1 MSAPARWN
9 CGVASDTGLLREHN
23 EDRYWVDPARG
34 IFLVVD
40 GLGGQAAGEL
50 AAQTAVDVIRE
61 SLLAGD
67 GPAQER
73 VRAAITA
80 ANNRICELAAGDERL
95 QGMGCVLT
103 LALAREGRLT
113 YGHVGDTRLYLVEN
127 AAFGKLTHDHSPVG
141 ESEDAGELSEAESMR
156 HPRRHE
162 VYRDVGSRPRAADD
176 PEFIETGVCSFERH
190 AAILL
195 ASDGLTDRLTAV
207 EIRRIVERYRG
218 DAGEVARELV
228 DAANRAGG
236 QDNVTVLFVAGAEF
250 RGCAAGQEAASSGAS
265 MQPPR
270 ASSRSGVAKL
280 LKGRLAYLTYGLL
293 LGMILWA
300 VLRASKG

>member
-1 MSAPARWN
+1 MS
-9 CGVASDTGLLREHN
+9 RERN

-50 AAQTAVDVIRE
+50 AAQTAVDVIRQ
-61 SLLAGD
+61 SLLAGE
-67 GPAQER
+67 GAPEER
-73 VRAAITA
+73 VRAAITD
-80 ANNRICELAAGDERL
+80 ANNRICELAASDERL

-103 LALAREGRLT
+103 LALASENRLT
-113 YGHVGDTRLYLVEN
+113 FGHVGDTRLYLIEN
-127 AAFGKLTHDHSPVG
+127 GSLGKLTHDHSPVG
-141 ESEDAGELSEAESMR
+141 ESEDAGELSEEESMR

-176 PEFIETGVCSFERH
+176 PDFIEIGVCRFERD

-195 ASDGLTDRLTAV
+195 ASDGLTDRLTAAEV
-207 EIRRIVERYRG
+207 RQIVDRYRG
-218 DAGEVARELV
+218 DAAIVASELV
-228 DAANRAGG
+228 EAANKAGG
-236 QDNVTVLFVAGAEF
+236 QDNITVLFVAGAEF
-250 RGCAAGQEAASSGAS
+250 RGGAPGYAAADRRLSVQ
-265 MQPPR
+265 R
-270 ASSRSGVAKL
+270 ARARLRSGMGDVL
-280 LKGRLAYLTYGLL
+280 TGRLAYLTYGLL

>member
-1 MSAPARWN
+1 VNAPARWN
-9 CGVASDTGLLREHN
+9 SGVASDTGLMRERN

-67 GPAQER
+67 GPPLEQ

-103 LALAREGRLT
+103 LALAGEGRLA

-127 AAFGKLTHDHSPVG
+127 GAFSKLTHDHSPVG
-141 ESEDAGELSEAESMR
+141 ESEDAGELSEEQSMR

-162 VYRDVGSRPRAADD
+162 VYRDLGSRPRAADD
-176 PEFIETGVCSFERH
+176 PEFIETGVCSFKPD

-195 ASDGLTDRLTAV
+195 ASDGLTDRLTAA
-207 EIRRIVERYRG
+207 EMRRIVERYRG
-218 DAGEVARELV
+218 DVGEVARELV
-228 DAANRAGG
+228 DAANQAGG

-250 RGCAAGQEAASSGAS
+250 RGCPAGQGAVHLDASN
-265 MQPPR
+265 QPAR
-270 ASSRSGVAKL
+270 LRSGMGRL

-300 VLRASKG
+300 VLRAAKG

>member
-1 MSAPARWN
+1 VSARARWN
-9 CGVASDTGLLREHN
+9 CGVASDTGLLRERN

-67 GPAQER
+67 GPPQER
-73 VRAAITA
+73 MRAAITA

-103 LALAREGRLT
+103 LALAGEGRLT
-113 YGHVGDTRLYLVEN
+113 FGHVGDTRLYLVQN
-127 AAFGKLTHDHSPVG
+127 DALDKLTHDHSPVG

-176 PEFIETGVCSFERH
+176 PEFIETGICSFEPD

-195 ASDGLTDRLTAV
+195 ASDGLTDRLTAA
-207 EIRRIVERYRG
+207 EISQIVGGYPG
-218 DAGEVARELV
+218 DAGEVARQLV
-228 DAANRAGG
+228 AAANQAGG
-236 QDNVTVLFVAGAEF
+236 QDNVTVLFVAGPEF
-250 RGCAAGQEAASSGAS
+250 RGCAAGQRAASSD
-265 MQPPR
+265 
-270 ASSRSGVAKL
+270 ASSQPARARLRSGVGRL